1 MFSGTR
7 IKSGEFS
14 GGHPFVRFGRGK
26 EPLVILPPMHDA
38 LFSVREFPW
47 FFELLFREFS
57 RDYTVTLVSRKRKLP
72 VGLST
77 HDMAG
82 EYARVLQHETGPA
95 CVMGVSLGGL
105 IAQHLAADH
114 PKLVKKLAVV
124 AAAYKMGPLGLQ
136 IARRWIP
143 WARAH
148 KWNEIYEE
156 TMAITYTRGHKGLRY
171 KLMKAFLK
179 RLLIPRIHDPSDFII
194 AGQAGMLHDSW
205 EALPRI
211 EMPVLIIGGTADKF
225 FPEPL
230 FHEMAARIRESRLLI
245 IPGAAHG
252 VYEEHRRRVVATIR
266 DFYENLAVVKSS
278 FPLPQ
283 TFAGRFFE

>member
-1 MFSGTR
+1 MKT
-7 IKSGEFS
+7 GEFA
-14 GGHPFVRFGRGK
+14 GGHPFVRFGQGK

-47 FFELLFREFS
+47 FFELLFREFA
-57 RDYTVTLVSRKRKLP
+57 RDYTVTLISRKRKLP

-77 HDMAG
+77 ADMAD
-82 EYARVLQHETGPA
+82 EYARILKNDIGPA
-95 CVMGVSLGGL
+95 FVMGVSLGGL
-105 IAQHLAADH
+105 IGQHLAADY
-114 PKLVKKLAVV
+114 PKLVKKMAVI

-143 WARAH
+143 WSRAG

-156 TMAITYTRGHKGLRY
+156 TMSITYTRGSKGLRY

-179 RLLIPRIHDPSDFII
+179 RLLVPRIHDPSDFII

-205 EALPRI
+205 DVLPRI
-211 EMPVLIIGGTADKF
+211 EMPVLIVGGTADKF

-252 VYEEHRRRVVATIR
+252 VYEEHRKRVVMTIR
-266 DFYENLAVVKSS
+266 DFYKNPSIVKNSY
-278 FPLPQ
+278 PMPQ
-283 TFAGRFFE
+283 TFAGQFFE